1 MRLVPPCCCI
11 GAFSMR
17 REPTCRRQSTFCM
30 RKVPTCRCIVTF
42 CCGKIPHLCPRF
54 PSHRNRPCKYGIC
67 LWGIGA
73 QIRSPPGWSSG
84 PGIAL
89 VALIS
94 LRSSGAGG
102 TLLSL
107 GANGSSLTG
116 SPAWPCRSWRTLLSL
131 GTGGALQ
138 APWACGAGR
147 AGLLVLHA
155 PLQLVHAL
163 GGDHVAV
170 FPIRWCIRH
179 IKLPSAQ

>member
-1 MRLVPPCCCI
+1 MRGFSTCCCKVT
-11 GAFSMR
+11 FRMR
-17 REPTCRRQSTFCM
+17 V
-30 RKVPTCRCIVTF
+30 VPTCCCIVTF
-42 CCGKIPHLCPRF
+42 CCGKVPHLCPRF
-54 PSHRNRPCKYGIC
+54 PSHRNRPSKYGIC
-67 LWGIGA
+67 LWGICA

-84 PGIAL
+84 AGIAL
-89 VALIS
+89 VS
-94 LRSSGAGG
+94 LWARRSGG
-102 TLLSL
+102 TLLPL
-107 GANGSSLTG
+107 GANGSSFTG
-116 SPAWPCRSWRTLLSL
+116 SPAWPGGSWRTLLSL